1 MTRQFHELAP
11 LDMPEQNTTIL
22 RSKGPADDDLLLH
35 ELVPQFFVIGDQL
48 EAGRQ
53 AEVMAVRGQEFD
65 AETVN
70 GTEERS
76 IECFDYLQRKTCFE
90 NLFPGALL
98 HLVCRAIGVGDD
110 DQLG

>member
-1 MTRQFHELAP
+1 MMKPGKNFHRGFHAY
-11 LDMPEQNTTIL
+11 
-22 RSKGPADDDLLLH
+22 RW
-35 ELVPQFFVIGDQL
+35 
-48 EAGRQ
+48 
-53 AEVMAVRGQEFD
+53 VRGQEFD

-76 IECFDYLQRKTCFE
+76 IEYFDYLQRKVCFE